1 MSLGEANTCQPASR
15 GGGPEPGPLPL
26 GSPGNNLLSQQL
38 ASLPLLCSGWR
49 ASPRVMAPCPIG
61 EEGFISHAQIRKFV
75 KKGELS
81 EKAVQGSSML
91 PALLY
96 CFAPL
101 GAALSAGG
109 AECEH
114 FLALAQCIHGGG
126 GTVTKYHKLAY
137 VKERKSILSQLW
149 RPEVQ
154 NQGVRRLESFWRL

>member
-1 MSLGEANTCQPASR
+1 MSWGRGGVSWGAGEAVMSLGEANTCQPASR

-126 GTVTKYHKLAY
+126 AL
-137 VKERKSILSQLW
+137 
-149 RPEVQ
+149 
-154 NQGVRRLESFWRL
+154 